1 MNYSLLQTEI
11 ILLLL
16 GIVALLAD
24 LWLPATSRKSIG
36 YATAACLFALFLYGF
51 RGLIVEPVHAT
62 AFPIGASK
70 SGMFIQDG
78 LAAYFKQFF
87 LLAGAIVLLI
97 SVEYSDRFLSGV
109 SEFFSLSVFALLGML
124 LAASANDFVM
134 MFVALEL
141 ITITFVVLN
150 SFQRS
155 RQASL
160 EAGVKYL
167 IIGAVA
173 SAFMVFGIALVF
185 GSAGTTNFDE
195 LRALQ
200 QTLLKSPVFLTGLL
214 LVMVGLG
221 FKVAAFPF
229 QIWAPDV
236 YQGSP
241 APATAFLAVGSKA
254 AGVVLMMRV
263 LFGAL
268 PQIATQA
275 TKVLIL
281 VAAITI
287 LYGALCALPQRN
299 VKRLM
304 GYSSIANAGFL
315 LLGLCAAPYEGLTAT
330 IYYLTG
336 YLFTVLGAFVVITV
350 VMRES
355 DSDDI
360 SVLYGLSHRSPFMA
374 TALTISMV
382 SLAGVPPLAGF
393 FGKFLL
399 LRSVLAAGG
408 RDATFYVLIAV
419 SIVGVVLS
427 LFYYFNIIRAIY
439 WGGNNPN
446 KHVLPASLAS
456 RIAVTICIV
465 GMLYAG
471 VLPHFLVQ
479 TASDAVGSSL
489 HTEIPASSAAR

>member
-16 GIVALLAD
+16 GLGVLLAD
-24 LWLPATSRKSIG
+24 LWLPADARRKLG
-36 YATAACLFALFLYGF
+36 YAAAGCLLALFLYGF
-51 RGLIVEPVHAT
+51 RGMIIDPVHAT
-62 AFPIGASK
+62 AFPIGGSK

-78 LAAYFKQFF
+78 LALYFKQFF
-87 LLAGAIVLLI
+87 LLAGAIVMLI
-97 SVEYSDRFLSGV
+97 SVEYSGRFLSGV
-109 SEFFSLSVFALLGML
+109 SEFFSLSLFALVGMML
-124 LAASANDFVM
+124 SASANDFVL
-134 MFVALEL
+134 MFAALEL

-155 RQASL
+155 RIASL

-167 IIGAVA
+167 IIGSMA

-195 LRALQ
+195 LRAMQ
-200 QTLLKSPVFLTGLL
+200 STLATTPVFLVGLL
-214 LVMVGLG
+214 LILVGLG
-221 FKVAAFPF
+221 FKLAAFPF

-254 AGVVLMMRV
+254 AGVVLLMRV
-263 LFGAL
+263 LYGAV
-268 PQIATQA
+268 PSIAAQGSRL
-275 TKVLIL
+275 LIL
-281 VAAITI
+281 VAGVTI

-315 LLGLCAAPYEGLTAT
+315 LLGISAAPYEGLTAT

-336 YLFTVLGAFVVITV
+336 YLFTVLGAFLVISV
-350 VMRES
+350 VMKET
-355 DSDDI
+355 DNDDI
-360 SVLYGLSHRSPFMA
+360 SGLHGLGVRSPFLA
-374 TALTISMV
+374 AGLTISMV

-399 LRSVLAAGG
+399 LRSVLAAGAQDP
-408 RDATFYVLIAV
+408 RYYVLVGVAI
-419 SIVGVVLS
+419 IGVVLS
-427 LFYYFNIIRAIY
+427 LYYYFGIIKAVY
-439 WGGNNPN
+439 WGGTNPD
-446 KHVLPASLAS
+446 KSLLPTSWTAK
-456 RIAVTICIV
+456 IAVGICVV
-465 GMLYAG
+465 GMLYTG

-479 TASDAVGSSL
+479 SASDAVGNSL
-489 HTEIPASSAAR
+489 HAEPPASAAAR